1 MNLKQASIND
11 IQGEGQA
18 SIRTV
23 GGMKQVD
30 GTFITSNPT
39 AGFQLMDSKKTLFT
53 GVLYDGGKETNLT
66 FPVIV
71 TNVSNNVVTFKGT
84 GNPYSS

>member
-18 SIRTV
+18 TIRTV

-30 GTFITSNPT
+30 GKFITSNT
-39 AGFQLMDSKKTLFT
+39 TGIIQLMDSQKTLFT
-53 GVLYDGGKETNLT
+53 GVLYDGGKETSLT

-71 TNVSNNVVTFKGT
+71 TNISNNMVTFKGT

>member
-18 SIRTV
+18 TIRTV

-30 GTFITSNPT
+30 GKFIASSPT
-39 AGFQLMDSKKTLFT
+39 ANFKLMDSKKTLFT
-53 GVLYDGGKETNLT
+53 GVLYDGCKETNLT
-66 FPVIV
+66 FSVIV
-71 TNVSNNVVTFKGT
+71 TNISNNVVTFKGT